1 MSNAINPA
9 NTAVTGRSIPLAHPL
24 QYHTASNGSRPL
36 PDIFRT
42 MEKTKMK
49 YLRSLIAVGAFALV
63 FMALP
68 SIASAQWGGRN
79 DGYYGN
85 GRFSNIRGTIISLQQ
100 RARILDRQV
109 NQIDNRRDRREDR
122 YGRNDRYDRFDSLD
136 RLATQFKNAVENLVD
151 EYGRGRN
158 INSSRDEA
166 QRVLSLGSQM
176 DSIIDSS
183 RRGRNTNIAYVQTEW
198 NQIERDLNTIARAYG
213 LRYQNRSGGL
223 RDRLPF

>member
-1 MSNAINPA
+1 
-9 NTAVTGRSIPLAHPL
+9 
-24 QYHTASNGSRPL
+24 
-36 PDIFRT
+36 
-42 MEKTKMK
+42 MK
-49 YLRSLIAVGAFALV
+49 YLRSLIAIGAFALV

-68 SIASAQWGGRN
+68 SIASAQWGRN
-79 DGYYGN
+79 DDYGRYN
-85 GRFSNIRGTIISLQQ
+85 NIRGTIMSLQN
-100 RARILDRQV
+100 RARSLDRQV
-109 NQIDNRRDRREDR
+109 NQIDNRRDR
-122 YGRNDRYDRFDSLD
+122 RNDRYDRFDSLD

>member
-1 MSNAINPA
+1 
-9 NTAVTGRSIPLAHPL
+9 
-24 QYHTASNGSRPL
+24 
-36 PDIFRT
+36 

-49 YLRSLIAVGAFALV
+49 YLRSLIAFGVFALV

-68 SIASAQWGGRN
+68 SIASAQWGRN
-79 DGYYGN
+79 DDYG
-85 GRFSNIRGTIISLQQ
+85 RYSNIRGTITSLQN
-100 RARILDRQV
+100 RARSLDRQV
-109 NQIDNRRDRREDR
+109 NQIDNRRDRR
-122 YGRNDRYDRFDSLD
+122 NDRYDRFDNLD

-158 INSSRDEA
+158 MNSSRDEA

-176 DSIIDSS
+176 DSVIDSA

-198 NQIERDLNTIARAYG
+198 NQIERDLQTIARAYG
-213 LRYQNRSGGL
+213 LRYQNRNSGL

>member
-49 YLRSLIAVGAFALV
+49 YLRSLIAIGAFALV

-68 SIASAQWGGRN
+68 SIASAQWGRN
-79 DGYYGN
+79 DDYGRYN
-85 GRFSNIRGTIISLQQ
+85 NIRGTIMSLQN
-100 RARILDRQV
+100 RARSLDRQV
-109 NQIDNRRDRREDR
+109 NQIDNRRDR
-122 YGRNDRYDRFDSLD
+122 RNDRYDRFDSLD